1 MRSNQGELLHQ
12 VLAIVIKELRILLRD
27 RQALALLFAMPAF
40 FILVMS
46 FALEGVF
53 ESGSRDRPIE
63 IMVVN
68 RDRGEVSRGV
78 ISDLKRMEG
87 VVLIEFAD
95 GAPLSLK
102 TAEEAV
108 GKGRVGLALVIQ
120 EGFSDKILL
129 PPKDTW
135 PKATITFIHDPATNI
150 RLLSG
155 VKGTIQGIIHRRA
168 LTAAIP
174 HRLKRALRTEG
185 TPSSYP
191 TGSWSQILDEN
202 IDGLLAQAGKEDVGQ
217 PLVEFL
223 SLPPQH
229 AAVGRFPTATEQNIP
244 GYTIFGVFFIVL
256 TLASSFIQEKK
267 DGAFQRIMAAPLNKA
282 AFMVGKLLPY
292 YLVNLVQI
300 ALMFAVGVIFFHIQL
315 GNLLALG
322 VVSLA
327 LALAATGLGLLVA
340 ALGKTEAQVGGW
352 SVLLAIILAAL
363 GGMMVPSYIMPETM
377 KTLSLFTPHAWALAG
392 YHDVMVRGLGM
403 REVIPET
410 GVLLGFGGVFFILA
424 IWRFRFH

>member
-1 MRSNQGELLHQ
+1 MGSNQGELLHQ
-12 VLAIVIKELRILLRD
+12 VLAIVIKELRILMRD
-27 RQALALLFAMPAF
+27 WQALALLFAMPAF

-68 RDRGEVSRGV
+68 RDGGGVSQGV

-87 VVLIEFAD
+87 VTLIEFAD
-95 GAPLSLK
+95 GAPLSLEK
-102 TAEEAV
+102 AENAV
-108 GKGRVGLALVIQ
+108 GKGQVALALVIQ

-129 PPKDTW
+129 PPKDTRQ
-135 PKATITFIHDPATNI
+135 KAKIAFIHDPTTNI
-150 RLLSG
+150 RLLAG
-155 VKGTIQGIIHRRA
+155 VKGTIQGIVHRRA
-168 LTAAIP
+168 LIAAIP
-174 HRLKRALRTEG
+174 QRLKRALRTEG
-185 TPSSYP
+185 IQSSYP
-191 TGSWSQILDEN
+191 VGSWSQILDEN
-202 IDGLLAQAGKEDVGQ
+202 IDGLLAQATGEDGGQ
-217 PLVEFL
+217 ASVEFL
-223 SLPPQH
+223 NLSPGG
-229 AAVGRFPTATEQNIP
+229 AAAGRFPTATEQSIP

-267 DGAFQRIMAAPLNKA
+267 DGAFQRIMAAPLTKP

-292 YLVNLVQI
+292 YLVNLFQI

-315 GNLLALG
+315 GNLSALV

-327 LALAATGLGLLVA
+327 LALAANGLGLLVA

-363 GGMMVPSYIMPETM
+363 GGMMVPSYIMPGAM

-392 YHDVMVRGLGM
+392 YHDVMIRGLGVP
-403 REVIPET
+403 EVLLET
-410 GVLLGFGGVFFILA
+410 GVLLGFAGVFFILA
-424 IWRFRFH
+424 FWRFRFH